1 MRPTS
6 FSDKTLRFNS
16 DTNYEKL
23 SRDKILLK
31 TKKSF
36 YLINDIS
43 SEVVTEIY
51 RSKKISYSNLVKK
64 MAKKHNIHNHFRVK
78 IRLLIQK
85 LASINAI
92 EIL

>member
-64 MAKKHNIHNHFRVK
+64 MANNIHNHFRVK